1 MTATS
6 LNDIYKAVGLLSGQ
20 VEALRRDI
28 DASERRAGAENRE
41 ADEKR
46 AIVHRRMDEIIAE
59 VGGMKTDIATIKDD
73 VKDSKKVTDEVKKW
87 KLMGI
92 GALGV
97 VGLAGAALGVTL
109 ANSVEWVARFFHR

>member
-1 MTATS
+1 MAATSNNDLYQAIGRLTAT
-6 LNDIYKAVGLLSGQ
+6 
-20 VEALRRDI
+20 VEGLRRDI

-46 AIVHRRMDEIIAE
+46 AIVHRRMDEIISE
-59 VGGMKTDIATIKDD
+59 VGDIKTDIATIRDD
-73 VKDSKKVTDEVKKW
+73 VTDAKAVTDDVKKW

-97 VGLAGAALGVTL
+97 VGIGGTALGVSL
-109 ANSVEWVARFFHR
+109 ASSFEWIARLFQR